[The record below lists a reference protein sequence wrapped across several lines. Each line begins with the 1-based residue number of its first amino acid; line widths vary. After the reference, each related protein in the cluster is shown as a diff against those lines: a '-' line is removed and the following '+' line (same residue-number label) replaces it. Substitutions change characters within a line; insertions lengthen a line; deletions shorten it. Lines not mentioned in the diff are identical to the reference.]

1 MYGNGRLVVLSHGS
15 GGAPWSPAQLRAH
28 CDAHIA
34 DDFQACVG
42 LTTSLTGGLLDGTK
56 KMIALAVIRAKLK
69 ESDWTAFTDRRIA
82 AVVAGVPFAADF
94 DPASLATP
102 QVPLGIIT
110 ARLDHWLVPCFH
122 GDAILKACAT
132 CVHIADFAKGGH
144 GALLSPLPP
153 DATGLLG
160 ELINDPPGFN
170 RAETAVVDKKV
181 VAFFRKHL
189 LP

>member
-1 MYGNGRLVVLSHGS
+1 
-15 GGAPWSPAQLRAH
+15 LRAH

-42 LTTSLTGGLLDGTK
+42 LTTSLTGGLLDGAK
-56 KMIALAVIRAKLK
+56 KMIALVVIRSKLT
-69 ESDWTAFTDRRIA
+69 ESEWTAYTDRRIA

-94 DPASLATP
+94 DPASLAAP
-102 QVPLGIIT
+102 QAPLGIIT
-110 ARLDHWLVPCFH
+110 ARLDHWLVPRFH
-122 GDAILKACAT
+122 SDAILKACAN

-144 GALLSPLPP
+144 GALLSPPPP
-153 DATGLLG
+153 DVTGLLG

-170 RAETAVVDKKV
+170 RAETVVVDRKV
-181 VAFFRKHL
+181 VEFFKRHL